1 VLSVLSRVVGSVT
14 TTALE
19 AGATVEPAVL
29 LAVTVQMK
37 VVLASAELTV

>member
-14 TTALE
+14 TTGLE
-19 AGATVEPAVL
+19 AGAVVEPAAL

-37 VVLASAELTV
+37 VVSASAELTV